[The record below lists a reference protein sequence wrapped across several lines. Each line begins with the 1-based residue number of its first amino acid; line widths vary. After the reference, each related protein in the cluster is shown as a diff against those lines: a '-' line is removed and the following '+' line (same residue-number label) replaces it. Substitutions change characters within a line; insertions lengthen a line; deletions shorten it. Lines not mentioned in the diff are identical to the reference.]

1 MQNIVPFFCWFASA
15 LYVLIGSAL
24 VISSA
29 RLGGGGTGMMTSG
42 RTFMPARICY
52 ALNGSLSVVPA

>member
-1 MQNIVPFFCWFASA
+1 MSNQVVSLITSTIQLSYYFHIKVVFLSLSWFASA

-29 RLGGGGTGMMTSG
+29 RLGGGRAG
-42 RTFMPARICY
+42 I
-52 ALNGSLSVVPA
+52 